1 LDMMTSQAMELKKQ
15 IINCFNSG
23 AYTYNAAADIQQV
36 AADGL
41 AARLAGGLPAS
52 ILEIGCGTGLFS
64 QFLPQYFPEAEI
76 LLTDIAPEMLRVC
89 QQRFVL
95 QPNIVMACQDGEAL
109 TTPGCFDLIVSSMT
123 LHWFTDFF
131 ASLKQIIAKLNPGG
145 RFIFAMLGKNSLS
158 EWREVCEADSH
169 CRPTPAFPVVDAVKT
184 AFPDLQLDVDVTR
197 VTYSNTYHFLKT
209 LKSIGAT
216 AADINHITLSPG
228 RLRRI
233 MRALDQTG
241 AGNIAISYEVI
252 YGSYTKP

>member
-1 LDMMTSQAMELKKQ
+1 MELKKQ

-36 AADGL
+36 AACVL
-41 AARLAGGLPAS
+41 AMRLSEVSPAS

-64 QFLPQYFPEAEI
+64 QFLPQYFPEAHI

-89 QQRFVL
+89 QQRFVAH
-95 QPNIVMACQDGEAL
+95 PNIKLACQDGEAL
-109 TTPGCFDLIVSSMT
+109 TTPSGFDLIVSSMT

-131 ASLKQIIAKLNPGG
+131 ASVEKIIAKLNPGG
-145 RFIFAMLGKNSLS
+145 TFIFAMLGNKSLL

-169 CRPTPAFPVVDAVKT
+169 CRPTPTFPKADAVRA
-184 AFPDLQLDVDVTR
+184 AFPDLQIDADVTCL
-197 VTYSNTYHFLKT
+197 TYNNTYHFLKT
-209 LKSIGAT
+209 LKSLGAT
-216 AADINHITLSPG
+216 AADINHITLAPG

-233 MRALDQTG
+233 MRAFDKTG
-241 AGNIAISYEVI
+241 AGNISISYEVI